1 MERVHVFVRLQDKAS
16 LSSTVGVSRT
26 STTTVRVEHGE
37 MSPGVAN
44 LTFEQ
49 VFDVD
54 DSNFHVFQTSL
65 TDPVDS
71 ILDGKAVTLIA
82 TGTTRSDTSFACHG
96 DQEKSM
102 NKKRE
107 PDLITLAI
115 RRIFSNLEVTVTKKT
130 VQRSKTC
137 VITNIGKNIEEIHVE
152 HGVMVS
158 TSTEAEHLYSR
169 ALERMKD
176 AENQDFLF
184 VLHVETL
191 LPSGEARR
199 GRLLAVNI
207 NEGFINEPRGEELT
221 YQNENGQQNILK
233 TQLLKNEVL
242 SAGFGSFIGQQSL
255 TYLLVTIPTLAQFQ
269 QQAVQLLL
277 YASKA
282 QEIKR
287 LSSRNSSSAFGERSH
302 PNQFLE
308 TKTRS
313 LQKTGNQTADFCRE
327 DSVATGAPSY
337 QAFPADGST
346 APIFVMPSPPTSP
359 PLSTTS
365 SDSMHEVSFF
375 TYSSQQEKSQTVSP
389 HCSPSTSCGSEDF
402 EKESVVSMRLRRAYE
417 LAKAATSSPRK
428 SAASDSISSD
438 EVVSDALA
446 DELLKHIP
454 RDARHRLT
462 LQANFSRI
470 GAAQVD
476 PECSLVHVIV
486 TKDECV
492 DRIIENA
499 NKLKNN
505 KHASRL
511 SHNMTCRVAEYEQQL
526 HEALTAQHAARPQLR
541 NSHIKFDDV
550 GREVARLQEEV
561 RALQA
566 RQQILTDNGDAQ
578 SSEIDQAMLRTLSV
592 RLDETMMQA
601 KDVIKFKDGVIHSL
615 EERLQL
621 ASKRGADAVTM
632 LQKEKDQFEREK
644 AQLVVQLQQSNEKS
658 KNDKGNTE
666 EVSRLQAENVAIQ
679 QQKADLTRRV
689 VQLTVELETALLQWT
704 QEARDREERAEQ
716 RCAEQ
721 VFQAEQQLRQATA
734 AMQHQMAQFRDE
746 LDARMTKQRVAT
758 QVACTA
764 GELKKDQL
772 ERELQRMKLTLA
784 KQKVKMEK
792 KSRALVATACKQYEQ
807 PMARL
812 KRKLDYQSAR
822 IDTIL
827 EREQVTL
834 RRARKSEKA
843 VEGWQTETQQ
853 LQASVTELVRER
865 NALKDLCK
873 ELKQDN
879 EVLKGELERQLLE
892 MEQSVAQQVIA
903 AETRMHEERDVQ
915 VENIVKQHIH
925 EISRLRAATREQ
937 QEALK
942 FKVVQLVQQQ
952 SSSTVSSQVSSA
964 EDDLLFSDSCEQRS
978 IDALDAEIG
987 GSKERLHKRVGQR
1000 RKAGNSSRSPS
1011 FLPPAKNAAS
1021 LNRALAHKEEEIKEL
1036 SVRQKQLLTA
1046 LATAN
1051 EQETLA
1057 KKQIH
1062 ETEAERQRE
1071 LARYEELLQQLNCV
1085 KQENWNINLALH
1097 VTEAATC
1104 SSQNSS

>member
-1 MERVHVFVRLQDKAS
+1 MERVHVFVRLQDEAS
-16 LSSTVGVSRT
+16 LSSSVGVSRT
-26 STTTVRVEHGE
+26 STTTVRLEHSE

-71 ILDGKAVTLIA
+71 ILDGKDVTLIA

-102 NKKRE
+102 NKKGE
-107 PDLITLAI
+107 PGLITLAI
-115 RRIFSNLEVTVTKKT
+115 RRIFSNLEVTVMKKERYNVWLSCWGIRRSET
-130 VQRSKTC
+130 SKRNILTNLSGSKTC
-137 VITNIGKNIEEIHVE
+137 VITNIGRNIEEIHVE

-169 ALERMKD
+169 ALERMKS

-199 GRLLAVNI
+199 GRLLAVNV
-207 NEGFINEPRGEELT
+207 NEDFINEPRGEELT

-233 TQLLKNEVL
+233 SQLLENEVL

-255 TYLLVTIPTLAQFQ
+255 TYLLVTIPTPAQFQ
-269 QQAVQLLL
+269 QQAIQLLL

-287 LSSRNSSSAFGERSH
+287 LSSRNSSSAFGERSR

-313 LQKTGNQTADFCRE
+313 LQKTGNQTASFCRE

-365 SDSMHEVSFF
+365 NDSTHEVSFF

-389 HCSPSTSCGSEDF
+389 HCSPSTSCGSENF
-402 EKESVVSMRLRRAYE
+402 KKESVVSMRLRRAYE

-428 SAASDSISSD
+428 STVSDSISSD
-438 EVVSDALA
+438 EVVSDASA
-446 DELLKHIP
+446 DELLKQFP
-454 RDARHRLT
+454 RDL
-462 LQANFSRI
+462 
-470 GAAQVD
+470 
-476 PECSLVHVIV
+476 ECSLVHVIA

-499 NKLKNN
+499 NKLKNDN
-505 KHASRL
+505 HASRL
-511 SHNMTCRVAEYEQQL
+511 SHNMTCRDAKYEQQL
-526 HEALTAQHAARPQLR
+526 HEALTAQHAAKPQLR
-541 NSHIKFDDV
+541 NSHIKFYDV

-561 RALQA
+561 KALQA
-566 RQQILTDNGDAQ
+566 RQQVLTDNGDAQ
-578 SSEIDQAMLRTLSV
+578 SSERDQAMLRTLSV

-601 KDVIKFKDGVIHSL
+601 KDVIKFKDAVIHSL
-615 EERLQL
+615 EERFQL
-621 ASKRGADAVTM
+621 AK
-632 LQKEKDQFEREK
+632 
-644 AQLVVQLQQSNEKS
+644 

-689 VQLTVELETALLQWT
+689 VRLTVELEAALLQWT

-716 RCAEQ
+716 KCAEQ

-746 LDARMTKQRVAT
+746 LDARMTRQRVAT
-758 QVACTA
+758 LVACTA

-772 ERELQRMKLTLA
+772 ERELQRMELKLA

-792 KSRALVATACKQYEQ
+792 KSRVLVATACKQYEQ

-822 IDTIL
+822 IDTML

-843 VEGWQTETQQ
+843 VEGWQTETEQ

-873 ELKQDN
+873 ELEQDN
-879 EVLKGELERQLLE
+879 KVLKGELERQLLE
-892 MEQSVAQQVIA
+892 KEQSVAQQLIA

-915 VENIVKQHIH
+915 VENIVKQHNH

-952 SSSTVSSQVSSA
+952 SSSTVSSQVSSV

-987 GSKERLHKRVGQR
+987 SSKEHLHKRVGQR

-1011 FLPPAKNAAS
+1011 ALPPAKNAVS
-1021 LNRALAHKEEEIKEL
+1021 LKRALAHKEEEIKEL
-1036 SVRQKQLLTA
+1036 SARQKQLVTA

-1085 KQENWNINLALH
+1085 KQENWNLNLALH

-1104 SSQNSS
+1104 SS

>member
-115 RRIFSNLEVTVTKKT
+115 RRIFSNLEVTVTKKERYNVWLSCWGIRRSET
-130 VQRSKTC
+130 SAHNILTNLSGSKTC

-169 ALERMKD
+169 ALERMKRCR
-176 AENQDFLF
+176 E
-184 VLHVETL
+184 
-191 LPSGEARR
+191 SGLSICSTCGDSIAKR
-199 GRLLAVNI
+199 
-207 NEGFINEPRGEELT
+207 
-221 YQNENGQQNILK
+221 
-233 TQLLKNEVL
+233 QLLKNEVL

-277 YASKA
+277 K
-282 QEIKR
+282 QGIK
-287 LSSRNSSSAFGERSH
+287 
-302 PNQFLE
+302 Q
-308 TKTRS
+308 
-313 LQKTGNQTADFCRE
+313 QDFCRE

-365 SDSMHEVSFF
+365 SDSTHEVSFF

-438 EVVSDALA
+438 EVVSDASA
-446 DELLKHIP
+446 DELLKQIP
-454 RDARHRLT
+454 RDAPHRLT
-462 LQANFSRI
+462 LQAHFSRI
-470 GAAQVD
+470 GAAQFD
-476 PECSLVHVIV
+476 PECSLVHVIA

-499 NKLKNN
+499 NKLKNDN
-505 KHASRL
+505 HASRL
-511 SHNMTCRVAEYEQQL
+511 SHNMTCRVAKYEQQL

-541 NSHIKFDDV
+541 NSHIKFYDV

-561 RALQA
+561 KALQA
-566 RQQILTDNGDAQ
+566 RQQVLTDNGDAQ
-578 SSEIDQAMLRTLSV
+578 SSERDQAMLRTLSV

-601 KDVIKFKDGVIHSL
+601 KDVIKFKDAVIHSL
-615 EERLQL
+615 EERFQL

-632 LQKEKDQFEREK
+632 LQKERDTFEREK
-644 AQLVVQLQQSNEKS
+644 AQLVVQLQQSNEK
-658 KNDKGNTE
+658 KKTT
-666 EVSRLQAENVAIQ
+666 RATP
-679 QQKADLTRRV
+679 KRRV
-689 VQLTVELETALLQWT
+689 VRLTVELEAALLQWT

-716 RCAEQ
+716 KCAEQ

-746 LDARMTKQRVAT
+746 LDARMTRQRVAT
-758 QVACTA
+758 LVACTA

-772 ERELQRMKLTLA
+772 ERELQRMELKLA

-792 KSRALVATACKQYEQ
+792 KSRVLVATACKQYEQ

-822 IDTIL
+822 IDTML

-843 VEGWQTETQQ
+843 VEGWQTETEQ

-873 ELKQDN
+873 ELEQDN
-879 EVLKGELERQLLE
+879 KVLKGELERQLLE
-892 MEQSVAQQVIA
+892 KEQSVAQQLIA

-915 VENIVKQHIH
+915 VENIVKQHNH

-937 QEALK
+937 QERASK
-942 FKVVQLVQQQ
+942 FKVVQLV
-952 SSSTVSSQVSSA
+952 
-964 EDDLLFSDSCEQRS
+964 SCEQRS

-987 GSKERLHKRVGQR
+987 SSKEHLHKRVGQR

-1011 FLPPAKNAAS
+1011 ALPPAKNAVS
-1021 LNRALAHKEEEIKEL
+1021 LKRALAHKEEEIKK
-1036 SVRQKQLLTA
+1036 VAPTAQLR
-1046 LATAN
+1046 
-1051 EQETLA
+1051 
-1057 KKQIH
+1057 K
-1062 ETEAERQRE
+1062 TE
-1071 LARYEELLQQLNCV
+1071 
-1085 KQENWNINLALH
+1085 ENWNLNLALH

-1104 SSQNSS
+1104 SS